1 MKKSVVILV
10 SCPLLRSN
18 LLEVC
23 SFDDLLFAFIGL
35 GGASVLAVLS
45 VVFSDDS
52 FFVGGVFGGL
62 LGLVTFGVT
71 LFQIENTHFQVYRKW
86 HFDR

>member
-1 MKKSVVILV
+1 M
-10 SCPLLRSN
+10 
-18 LLEVC
+18 C
-23 SFDDLLFAFIGL
+23 SFDDLLFALVGL
-35 GGASVLAVLS
+35 GGAGVLAVLS

-52 FFVGGVFGGL
+52 FFVGSVFGGL

-86 HFDR
+86 HFDG